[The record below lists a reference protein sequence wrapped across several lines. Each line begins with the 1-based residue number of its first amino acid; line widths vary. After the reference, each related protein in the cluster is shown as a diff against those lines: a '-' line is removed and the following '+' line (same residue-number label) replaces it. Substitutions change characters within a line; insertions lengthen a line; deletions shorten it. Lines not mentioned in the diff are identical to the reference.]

1 MLLNVA
7 LFPNFTNPSIPRSV
21 RRVYC
26 LLQTAGIGKENS
38 MSGTEGKVVAITG
51 ATSGI
56 GEATALLLAERGAKV
71 VLGARGSDRLEALA
85 GRIAASGGEAAYAR
99 TDVKRREDLSN
110 LVGLAIERYG
120 KLDVLVNNAGVA
132 PNSLLDELRVEDWE
146 EMIDVNLKGV
156 LYGIAAAL
164 PVFRRQGFGHFVNVI
179 STAGIQIRPT
189 MAVYAGTKNAVRAI
203 TEGLRQEA
211 GDKLRVTS
219 VSPGFVHTNL
229 ADSMTNPEVK
239 SQIID
244 RMDKMAIPPVAIARA
259 IAFAIEQ
266 PADIDVN
273 EIVIRPTA
281 QV

>member
-1 MLLNVA
+1 
-7 LFPNFTNPSIPRSV
+7 
-21 RRVYC
+21 
-26 LLQTAGIGKENS
+26 
-38 MSGTEGKVVAITG
+38 MSGLEGKVVAITG
-51 ATSGI
+51 ASSGI

-85 GRIAASGGEAAYAR
+85 DRIEASGGEAAYAR

-179 STAGIQIRPT
+179 STAGIQIKPT

-219 VSPGFVHTNL
+219 VSPGFVNTNL

-239 SQIID
+239 SQIMD
-244 RMDKMAIPPVAIARA
+244 QMDKMAIPPVAIARA